1 MNNMPTTTV
10 IAVVNEMLLHRRT
23 DYLDGK
29 ITTGKA
35 FDLGQLQNLLYLIQ
49 YKYYYRFN
57 TFLFEG
63 NFVKTKQGAEL
74 IDLAKDIQNVFD
86 LSVDDYLNC
95 LNRYDHRD
103 ERNSTVE
110 HENEKSKV
118 LDQMYQSTVH
128 LPTQIYTTILD
139 IYRKFGDEEFN
150 QLLKHVQTNFA
161 FKNAKLGE
169 KIVFTKFDDNLNL
182 FLKRFVPELER
193 KTVYHLA
200 KRNDDPKCLWLIRN
214 GYDDLSDNLAFTC
227 FVRNDGLAINN
238 IDFSL
243 TDGLMDDVSIDTD
256 QRDDFLDLLNAL
268 NLVKDYFYN
277 ED

>member
-1 MNNMPTTTV
+1 MSTTTA

-74 IDLAKDIQNVFD
+74 IDLAKDIWSAFN
-86 LSVDDYLNC
+86 LSVDDYLDC
-95 LNRYDHRD
+95 LNRYDHFD
-103 ERNSTVE
+103 ERNLTAG
-110 HENEKSKV
+110 HENSEI
-118 LDQMYQSTVH
+118 LDKMYQSTVR

-139 IYRKFGDEEFN
+139 IYHKLGDLDSDL
-150 QLLKHVQTNFA
+150 LLKHIQNNPA
-161 FKNAKLGE
+161 FKKANLNENIA
-169 KIVFTKFDDNLNL
+169 FAKFDDNLNL

-200 KRNDDPKCLWLIRN
+200 KRDDNPKCLWLIRN

-268 NLVKDYFYN
+268 NLVKEYFYN

>member
-1 MNNMPTTTV
+1 MPTTTT
-10 IAVVNEMLLHRRT
+10 IAVANELLLHRRT
-23 DYLDGK
+23 DYLAGK
-29 ITTGKA
+29 IKGKKA
-35 FDLGQLQNLLYLIQ
+35 FSFDQLQNLLYLIQ
-49 YKYYYRFN
+49 YKYYYHFD
-57 TFLFEG
+57 TLLFKG
-63 NFVKTKQGAEL
+63 NFIKTERGAKL
-74 IDLAKDIQNVFD
+74 ADLSQDIQNAFN
-86 LSVDDYLNC
+86 LSVDDYLDC
-95 LNRYDHRD
+95 LNRYDHLD
-103 ERNSTVE
+103 ERNLTAG
-110 HENEKSKV
+110 HENSEI
-118 LDQMYQSTVH
+118 LDKMYQSTVR

-139 IYRKFGDEEFN
+139 IYHKLGDLDSDL
-150 QLLKHVQTNFA
+150 LLKHIQNNPA
-161 FKNAKLGE
+161 FKKANLNENITFA
-169 KIVFTKFDDNLNL
+169 KFDDNLQL

-193 KTVYHLA
+193 RTVYHLA

-268 NLVKDYFYN
+268 NLVKEYFYN